1 MSKIPSVHRDELG
14 VRRGAGGWGWR
25 VRGWEGEMKGGT
37 RRFGVGVG
45 WEGQGAGRVGA
56 SSLATGGNW
65 SQDEALGP
73 GFPLK
78 TDPNRD
84 KAGMR
89 TACWSPRR

>member
-1 MSKIPSVHRDELG
+1 MG
-14 VRRGAGGWGWR
+14 CGG
-25 VRGWEGEMKGGT
+25 
-37 RRFGVGVG
+37 
-45 WEGQGAGRVGA
+45 EGQGAGRVGA
-56 SSLATGGNW
+56 SSLATEGNW

-78 TDPNRD
+78 IDPNRD

>member
-1 MSKIPSVHRDELG
+1 M
-14 VRRGAGGWGWR
+14 RRGAGGCRWR
-25 VRGWEGEMKGGT
+25 VRGQGIGRRNEGGDQ
-37 RRFGVGVG
+37 RFGVG
-45 WEGQGAGRVGA
+45 WEGAGGRESGV
-56 SSLATGGNW
+56 SW

-78 TDPNRD
+78 IDRNRD